1 MEKIGIQKVLDE
13 IRNNDRKQP
22 FVLQFVR
29 ATGKKKGS
37 IKTVRAVYGASDHV
51 SKKTTTAPSSGALH
65 IDKGTLPITNVDTGE
80 YETPL
85 IATFIK
91 FNGKT
96 ISH

>member
-1 MEKIGIQKVLDE
+1 
-13 IRNNDRKQP
+13 
-22 FVLQFVR
+22 
-29 ATGKKKGS
+29 
-37 IKTVRAVYGASDHV
+37 VYGASDHV